1 MQLSTTGWLVL
12 IFLVLIVFIINV
24 GLFSALRRKDRP
36 SRFQSLRR
44 AGQTLRRPW
53 QDEDTQLEK
62 LASAVAPYRS
72 DSPEGESTASQPPE
86 DGDNGAGNDRA

>member
-12 IFLVLIVFIINV
+12 IFLVLIVFIINL

-36 SRFQSLRR
+36 GRFQSLRR

-72 DSPEGESTASQPPE
+72 SPAEGETGASQPPE
-86 DGDNGAGNDRA
+86 GGGNEVENDHA